1 MWEKP
6 NCNNCDKKT
15 FKVFLENITI
25 WEYPGK
31 FRIVECID
39 CHLRYL
45 SPRPIRENIDKYY
58 SSESYW
64 GSDLSSLDDNWR
76 KTKLLREKLYGKI
89 YKEIFNN
96 CKKGCIFDVGAGTG
110 IFLTKFK
117 DLGWEV
123 GGNELSSDAVSYAR
137 KVHKINLKK
146 GDFNT
151 SNIINKRYD
160 VVTFNSS
167 LEHLYDP
174 KMALNKA
181 FKMLKKEGLIVITV
195 PNIESLGELILR
207 KNWWP
212 LHPPKHLYHFSPKVL
227 SNMIIDAGFRI
238 NKISHWYFHHGYY
251 GIFESL
257 RYKMSPKFSKNEGGG
272 ILQKTKNINKSKKLL
287 VKKKLGKIGVSI
299 VSYVIPAVGAVI
311 RKGETITI
319 YAKKA

>member
-6 NCNNCDKKT
+6 NCNNCDQKT
-15 FKVFLENITI
+15 FEVFLKDITI

-31 FRIVECID
+31 FRIVKCAK
-39 CHLRYL
+39 CHLKYL
-45 SPRPIRENIDKYY
+45 SPRPTKDNISAYYESEN
-58 SSESYW
+58 YW
-64 GSDLSSLDDNWR
+64 GKNVLDYKNPSEDKGN
-76 KTKLLREKLYGKI
+76 LREKLYGNI
-89 YKEIFNN
+89 YREILKYN
-96 CKKGCIFDVGAGTG
+96 KKGQIFDVGAGTG
-110 IFLTKFK
+110 IFLTIFK
-117 DLGWEV
+117 DLGWKID
-123 GGNELSSDAVSYAR
+123 GNELSTDAVNYAK
-137 KVHKINLKK
+137 KVYKINLKK

-151 SNIINKRYD
+151 SCIINKRYD

-181 FKMLKKEGLIVITV
+181 FKMLKKDGLLVITV
-195 PNIESLGELILR
+195 PNIESLGQILLK

-227 SNMIIDAGFRI
+227 SNMMMDAGFRI
-238 NKISHWYFHHGYY
+238 NKVSHWYFHHGYY

-272 ILQKTKNINKSKKLL
+272 ILEQTKHYNKSKKLL
-287 VKKKLGKIGVSI
+287 VKKKLGKIGASV
-299 VSYVIPAVGAVI
+299 VSYIIPAMGALI

-319 YAKKA
+319 YAKKP